1 MTRLRFPSSF
11 YHSINSNGV
20 CNIAH
25 NFCSWGS
32 GIEIAYSLGSHDY
45 VRSIMFVLDCFWVG
59 LDVGCSCSTSSCFFS
74 TVRYFFCTSSCLLV
88 NLLGKIVVN
97 KLFPLKPAL
106 VDVEPVG

>member
-59 LDVGCSCSTSSCFFS
+59 LDVGCSCSTSSC
-74 TVRYFFCTSSCLLV
+74 LLV

-97 KLFPLKPAL
+97 KLCPLKPAL